1 MTSGLQDTDRRGEM
15 RETREESPCL
25 GSASPAAPNPGTT
38 LPCHSRQGVPHVT
51 KGQGR
56 PWPQNAGPSGSWAVG
71 QPCHGCP
78 CSRGGCSAACS
89 CGSSLRSARKLNQ
102 TNSAPLS
109 SLLRPSPQTALSA
122 LRDTDQTKPPHT
134 PGRSF
139 PPLCRIIVHNLQ
151 DSQKHTVMGPDHT
164 TLLSTRPC
172 ELSWKEELPTHYR
185 TARNTQQWDETTAR
199 SWPPC
204 PRPLSWKEE
213 LPTHCRTGKIAPT
226 HTHQGF
232 RAIRKVTH
240 SGQDGSDHSIRTTGH
255 VWMW

>member
-1 MTSGLQDTDRRGEM
+1 MLPWRAEHTCHPAQRWGAASPLPATHTRSDGNQLGHAPGLSPSSGSSPSPAGQAAQPQTDPSTLPQPAGTAPQPCPN
-15 RETREESPCL
+15 TRATFPPPSPCL
-25 GSASPAAPNPGTT
+25 GSASPAAPPTPE
-38 LPCHSRQGVPHVT
+38 LPCPCHSRQGVPHVT

-151 DSQKHTVMGPDHT
+151 D
-164 TLLSTRPC
+164 R
-172 ELSWKEELPTHYR
+172 
-185 TARNTQQWDETTAR
+185 
-199 SWPPC
+199 
-204 PRPLSWKEE
+204 
-213 LPTHCRTGKIAPT
+213 
-226 HTHQGF
+226 
-232 RAIRKVTH
+232 
-240 SGQDGSDHSIRTTGH
+240 
-255 VWMW
+255 